1 MKIQKLP
8 SKYLKELGNRIKHIR
23 VALGYDQKK
32 MSEALDASQS
42 RISKLEVG
50 NASPTLYQLLKLK
63 KVIEDDVYLP
73 RNNEASW
80 GWILEGK
87 SQETATGEHQW
98 RSFLDN
104 VTLMVLRT
112 DAQGLFNYV
121 NSAFLSTTG
130 YSKEELIS
138 KSILEILPDNDRLE
152 VREGIRTAAQGGIRS
167 SVIRPIHA
175 KDGSKIHAKWSNVVL
190 QDGKRRTTGMLFIGE
205 DTTQFK
211 EAEQALIDERNRMDT
226 ILSALNTGLA
236 LINPDLT
243 IAWLNQK
250 TIEALDSVDPIGSKC
265 YAIAENRSTPCDD
278 CGCIAAFKD
287 GQSHETERL
296 NSNNNRWYHIVSQ
309 PIKDQKGNVVS
320 VLESNTDITE
330 RKRVELAKDQAMKEV
345 EGLKNRLVEENIY
358 LKLEMRAAR
367 STSKIIGKSNAIE
380 YVMIRVEEV
389 AKTDASV
396 LVEGETG
403 TGKELVSQAI
413 HENSRRHDK
422 SFIKVNCAALP
433 ANLIESELFGHE
445 KGAFT
450 GADKPRIGRFEMA
463 DGGTLFLDEISE
475 LHLDLQPK
483 LLRIL
488 EDGSFERVGGSKTMK
503 VDVRVIAATNR
514 DLRQEVKQG
523 RFRPDLFYRLNV
535 YPISVPSLKKRRE
548 DIPLLVDHFVP
559 QLASRIGKH
568 IDQISP
574 WSMEQLVDYDWPGNV
589 RELKNVLERAV
600 ITSSGAVLRLP
611 AALFTEKQNGPSK
624 ASDNED
630 DLVSLIS
637 VEKSHIL
644 KVLEATG
651 WRIDGPNGAAKILDI
666 NTSTLR
672 SRMKKL
678 GVKRE

>member
-23 VALGYDQKK
+23 AALRYDQKK
-32 MSEALDASQS
+32 MSKALDASQS
-42 RISKLEVG
+42 RISKIEVG
-50 NASPTLYQLLKLK
+50 NASPTLYQLLRLK
-63 KVIEDDVYLP
+63 KVIEDEDYLSQ
-73 RNNEASW
+73 NNDASW

-87 SQETATGEHQW
+87 SQEPATSEHQW
-98 RSFLDN
+98 QSFLDK
-104 VTLMVLRT
+104 VTLLVLRT
-112 DAQGLFNYV
+112 DAQGLINYV
-121 NSAFLSTTG
+121 NSAFLNTTG
-130 YSKEELIS
+130 YSKEELIGEP
-138 KSILEILPDNDRLE
+138 IPELFPENDRQE
-152 VREGIRTAAQGGIRS
+152 VRERIRTSAQGGVRS
-167 SVIRPIHA
+167 SVVRPIVA
-175 KDGSKIHAKWSNVVL
+175 KDGSKIQAKWSNVFL
-190 QDGKRRTTGMLFIGE
+190 RDGEKRTTGMLFIGE
-205 DTTQFK
+205 DTAQLT
-211 EAEQALIDERNRMDT
+211 EAQQDLIDERNRMDT
-226 ILSALNTGLA
+226 ILSALDTGLA
-236 LINPDLT
+236 LINPDMT

-265 YAIAENRSTPCDD
+265 YAIAENRNTPCDD
-278 CGCIAAFKD
+278 CGCIAAFND

-309 PIKDQKGNVVS
+309 PIKDQNGKVVS

-330 RKRVELAKDQAMKEV
+330 RKRVEQAKDHAMKEV
-345 EGLKNRLVEENIY
+345 EDLKNRLEEENIY

-367 STSKIIGKSNAIE
+367 LTSNIIGSSNAIE
-380 YVMIRVEEV
+380 YVMIRVQEV

-413 HENSRRHDK
+413 HENSRRHGK
-422 SFIKVNCAALP
+422 SFVKVNCAALP

-445 KGAFT
+445 RGAFT

-483 LLRIL
+483 LLRVL

-535 YPISVPSLKKRRE
+535 YPISVPSLKKRRD
-548 DIPLLVDHFVP
+548 DIPLLVDHFIP
-559 QLASRIGKH
+559 QLAARIGKH

-600 ITSSGAVLRLP
+600 ITSSGSVLRLP
-611 AALFTEKQNGPSK
+611 AALITEMKNGSPKVSGY
-624 ASDNED
+624 ED
-630 DLVSLIS
+630 GLAPLVS
-637 VEKSHIL
+637 VEKAHIL
-644 KVLEATG
+644 KILEFTG
-651 WRIDGPNGAAKILDI
+651 WRIDGSSGAAKILDV
-666 NTSTLR
+666 NPSTLR

-678 GVKRE
+678 EIKRV